1 MSFQQG
7 LSGLNASSKNIE
19 IIGNN
24 VANASTFG
32 AKSARAEF
40 ADVFANA
47 LNGAGVNT
55 IGIGVNLAAVA
66 QQFTQGNITTTE
78 NPLDLAVNGSG
89 FFQVN
94 DGKNPTMYTRNGQF
108 KIDRFGFIINN
119 QMQKLLGYP
128 VDASGT
134 IKPGE
139 AQPIQLPTQGIDP
152 TPTNRI
158 NLELNLDSRSAKTE
172 NAAAPDEI
180 NFNDPKTYNNAT
192 SVTVY
197 DVKGQPVA
205 LTYYFQKYDTDKWN
219 VYITANGTSLSNS
232 GTGAAAKP
240 RPLASIAF
248 PVSGAA
254 PTGSV
259 ASPLVE
265 GSPGSVTVFDKDFAN
280 PKTSATGLVTLPD
293 IPSVKVAGGGMSEP
307 VTGVN
312 LSLASVFQYGASFG
326 VTNVQQNGYA
336 PGQLA
341 GLNIEDNGVITA
353 RYSNGKT
360 RAAGQIELASFRN
373 PQGLQAL
380 GGNAWAATFTS
391 GEAVRGAP
399 GDGNFGV
406 LQSGALEESSI
417 DLTGELVSMITAQ
430 RIYQANAQ
438 TIKTQDQILQTLV
451 NIR

>member
-32 AKSARAEF
+32 AKSSRAEF
-40 ADVFANA
+40 ADVYANA

-55 IGIGVNLAAVA
+55 IGIGVNLASVA

-78 NPLDLAVNGSG
+78 NPLDMAINGSG
-89 FFQVN
+89 FFQVS

-108 KIDRFGFIINN
+108 KIDRSGFIINN
-119 QMQKLLGYP
+119 QQQKLLGYP
-128 VDASGT
+128 VDGNGT
-134 IKPGE
+134 VKPGE

-152 TPTNRI
+152 TATSTI
-158 NLELNLDSRSAKTE
+158 NLELNLDSRSGTTE
-172 NAAAPDEI
+172 NAAAVDEI

-197 DVKGQPVA
+197 DIKGQPVA
-205 LTYYFQKYDTDKWN
+205 LTYYFQKTDTDKWN
-219 VYITANGTSLSNS
+219 VYITANGESLSNT
-232 GTGAAAKP
+232 GTAPNTTA
-240 RPLASIAF
+240 RPVASIAF

-254 PTGSV
+254 PLGATGTP
-259 ASPLVE
+259 AE
-265 GSPGSVTVFDKDFAN
+265 GDPGSVTVFDKDFAN
-280 PKTSATGLVTLPD
+280 PTTTADGNITLPD
-293 IPSVKVAGGGMSEP
+293 IPAVKLAGGGMSELIP
-307 VTGVN
+307 GVKLN
-312 LSLASVFQYGASFG
+312 LSSVFQYGAAFG

-360 RAAGQIELASFRN
+360 RAAGQLELASFRN

-391 GEAVRGAP
+391 GEPVRGAP

-406 LQSGALEESSI
+406 LQSGALEESNV
-417 DLTGELVSMITAQ
+417 DLTGELVHMITAQ